1 MNHIDIG
8 QFVGGPSRHRQ
19 GVVRAGVI
27 GRHAW
32 ELAAN

>member
-8 QFVGGPSRHRQ
+8 QFVGRLSRHRE

-32 ELAAN
+32 ELAAS